1 MPISSL
7 KWTICTCR
15 NIWADIHYLNGCI
28 PSPNEHRP
36 LRQILHNNNNT
47 HLYMSNVL
55 PGHKHVE
62 HFSISIII
70 EKMHIFG
77 KYTIKTRQYCN
88 FILTYSMCDL
98 FILIDMIF

>member
-1 MPISSL
+1 
-7 KWTICTCR
+7 
-15 NIWADIHYLNGCI
+15 
-28 PSPNEHRP
+28 
-36 LRQILHNNNNT
+36 
-47 HLYMSNVL
+47 MSNVL

-88 FILTYSMCDL
+88 FILTYSIMRFVYFNRHD
-98 FILIDMIF
+98 ILAENVLRKINKHKIVAMDDAH